1 MVFVV
6 EQSKAFS
13 ILGLMALGV
22 LAVASVFASLTTQVT
37 FPSSGSIKGVGLGV
51 YSDRWCRYTLSTLD
65 FGELEPGSSKSSTLY
80 LKNIG
85 NSELTLSMTSENW
98 NPGNT
103 PDYMILSWNRDGHP
117 IDPGDIVSCEI
128 TLSVSNNI
136 QGIDSFSL
144 DIVLAGTS

>member
-6 EQSKAFS
+6 EQSKELS
-13 ILGLMALGV
+13 ILGVMVLGI

-37 FPSSGSIKGVGLGV
+37 FPSSGSVKGVGLGV
-51 YSDRWCRYTLSTLD
+51 YRDRWCRYTLSTID

-85 NSELTLSMTSENW
+85 NSEFTLSMTSENW
-98 NPGNT
+98 NPGIAQ
-103 PDYMILSWNRDGHP
+103 DYISLSWNRDGHP
-117 IDPGDIVSCEI
+117 IDPGEKVSCEI
-128 TLSVSNNI
+128 TLSVSNDI
-136 QGIDSFSL
+136 RDIESFSL